1 MELDA
6 LSPEHDRVVR
16 FWLDLLRDH
25 ADVLLGGVLT
35 PSRPD
40 ARYTQVRAAQ
50 GSEAVVAVF
59 TNPVVRLSEPDRS
72 ILLVNGG
79 ASGRVFVEG
88 AGPGPVDFV
97 VSDCSGTEVYRQTT
111 TPPELW
117 AIDVP
122 VAGVARIERN

>member
-1 MELDA
+1 MLLD
-6 LSPEHDRVVR
+6 
-16 FWLDLLRDH
+16 
-25 ADVLLGGVLT
+25 GVLT

-40 ARYTQVRAAQ
+40 ARYTQVRADQ
-50 GSEAVVAVF
+50 GSKAVVAVF
-59 TNPVVRLSEPDRS
+59 TNPVVRLSDTDRS

-88 AGPGPVDFV
+88 AGSEPVDLV
-97 VSDCSGTEVYRQTT
+97 VSDCSGAELYRRTT
-111 TPPELW
+111 TPPEELW